1 MLVIIGRQG
10 LICRVEKKENI
21 EDFGIGI
28 NLTEIAGFGFPG
40 IVITLLSGI
49 TTFLSSWL
57 MMRKNKNMGGAA
69 QSQQKIMM
77 ITMPLIMAWITSTLP
92 CGVGLYWITS
102 NVFMIVQQQA
112 LNKYYENKLE
122 LEASKS
128 KNVIE
133 EVPEKRNRKSKR

>member
-1 MLVIIGRQG
+1 
-10 LICRVEKKENI
+10 
-21 EDFGIGI
+21 
-28 NLTEIAGFGFPG
+28 
-40 IVITLLSGI
+40 
-49 TTFLSSWL
+49 